1 MDERKFFVFPG
12 WGKPPVSV
20 KTKLLSTGIIILGTM
35 GVKSGCIVV
44 AALILIAVLSGCVD
58 QNARKSGISE
68 EENQKLQG
76 RPEELKNNQSAPAP
90 IATPAQTTN
99 ESAVEKLKK
108 EQAGSPVSTP
118 VPSTVEH
125 TPVDTAQ
132 YTPASITPYPT
143 LTPVTTTPRALLI
156 QTPIPTPALAP
167 TTTPVSTPAPIS
179 TPGNIWSFRLPSLS
193 DFYYYIENQ

>member
-1 MDERKFFVFPG
+1 
-12 WGKPPVSV
+12 
-20 KTKLLSTGIIILGTM
+20 M

-58 QNARKSGISE
+58 QNAWRSGISE

-76 RPEELKNNQSAPAP
+76 RPEELKNNQSAPVP

-108 EQAGSPVSTP
+108 EQAGSIPVSTP
-118 VPSTVEH
+118 VPAIAEH

-132 YTPASITPYPT
+132 YTPASITPSPAPA
-143 LTPVTTTPRALLI
+143 PVTTTPLAQLI
-156 QTPIPTPALAP
+156 QTPVPTPTPAP

-179 TPGNIWSFRLPSLS
+179 TPGNIWSFRLLSLS
-193 DFYYYIENQ
+193 DF